1 MPDNPNSAS
10 IKTRFAPSPTGY
22 LHVGGAR
29 TALFNY
35 VFARKLGGEFLLR
48 VEDTDISRSE
58 KEKVD
63 QIITDLKWL
72 GINWDEEIIYQS
84 KRISL
89 YQDYTK
95 HLLESYK
102 AYRCFCTPQELEAKR
117 RIEDKSERAYLYDGK
132 CRHLSEDEIRANLDK
147 GMSYV
152 IRFRVPEGS
161 TNWVDSVHDKISV
174 NNQEIEDFVLLRSD
188 GSPTYQIA
196 VVTDDHEMEISH
208 VIRGDDHIPNTPK
221 QILLYRAFG
230 WQVPQFSH
238 VPLILGADGK
248 RLSKRHGATAVGEF
262 RDKGYLPQALLNYL
276 FLLGWSPGDDSEIM
290 TLEEIT
296 KKFSLKGISKKGA
309 IFDETKLI
317 WMNGNYIRE
326 MPDEEILPYVIDYLK
341 TRKFNAG
348 DASNSDYLLSVIRLM
363 KPRVEVLPDFI
374 DSARYFFEDP
384 ADYDPKAV
392 NKYLK
397 NADIWIYLSEFI
409 EQLDA
414 LSEYDQTNIE
424 NLLRAIAEERNI
436 SAAKIIH
443 PVRLALTGK
452 TASPGLFEMMEI
464 IGKEAVLRR
473 LNSLLSQKEE
483 IMQRI
488 DLQA

>member
-1 MPDNPNSAS
+1 MPDSPNSIS
-10 IKTRFAPSPTGY
+10 IITRFAPSPTGY

-35 VFARKLGGEFLLR
+35 VFARKHGGKFLLR
-48 VEDTDISRSE
+48 IEDTDVSRSD
-58 KEKVD
+58 KEKVE

-84 KRISL
+84 KRISK
-89 YQDYTK
+89 YQDYAMQ
-95 HLLESYK
+95 LLESYN

-117 RIEDKSERAYLYDGK
+117 KIGDQSERSYLYDGT
-132 CRHLSEDEIRANLDK
+132 CRHLSDNQIKTNLNK
-147 GMSYV
+147 GIPYT
-152 IRFRVPEGS
+152 IRFKVPEGS
-161 TNWVDSVHDKISV
+161 TNWIDGVHHEISV

-196 VVTDDHEMEISH
+196 VVTDDHEMQISH

-221 QILLYRAFG
+221 QILLYQAFG
-230 WQVPQFSH
+230 WEIPQFIH
-238 VPLILGADGK
+238 VPLILGPDGK

-262 RDKGYLPQALLNYL
+262 RERGYLPQALLNYL
-276 FLLGWSPGDDSEIM
+276 SLLGWSPGDDSEIM
-290 TLEEIT
+290 MLAEIQG
-296 KKFSLKGISKKGA
+296 KFSLKGISKKGA

-326 MPDEEILPYVIDYLK
+326 MPDDQIIPYVRDYLK
-341 TRKFNAG
+341 TKKFNVGKTA
-348 DASNSDYLLSVIRLM
+348 DSDFLLSVISLM
-363 KPRVEVLPDFI
+363 KPRANVLPDFV
-374 DSARYFFEDP
+374 DSAKYFFEDP
-384 ADYDPKAV
+384 TDYDPKGI
-392 NKYLK
+392 NKYLR
-397 NADIWIYLSEFI
+397 NADIWIYLSDFTK
-409 EQLDA
+409 QLDA
-414 LSEYDQTNIE
+414 LSEYDQATIE

-473 LNSLLSQKEE
+473 LNLLISQRED
-483 IMQRI
+483 IMQKI
-488 DLQA
+488 DPQM